1 MQIQCNHVNPKP
13 FGGGTIYMTLFSTKN
28 GKLLVHFSCSFTQ
41 KLGFVGLK
49 MQTFKNGFQHAN
61 LTKKHEFVR
70 IVMSCV
76 L

>member
-1 MQIQCNHVNPKP
+1 
-13 FGGGTIYMTLFSTKN
+13 MTLFSTKN

-49 MQTFKNGFQHAN
+49 MQTFKNGFQRAN

-70 IVMSCV
+70 HSASLQSNIANYCLTCIIHV